1 LPLSVLAHT
10 VIPGEFFSFSP
21 WDLAIIDPNS
31 LFHGSF
37 IQWHPPDRDSHCH
50 FSHML
55 RIPGKISLSIPGI
68 LQSSPP
74 ILYSMACSRMLFAD
88 IQQLTCTALSFAN
101 LWCRSATVCCL
112 DLRSRAGRIYQ
123 RSVQRRPP
131 DHNCHFQF
139 SPYDYCDS
147 RQFIETSDSRND
159 AGGEPSQLQASAR
172 ATGRRAWP

>member
-1 LPLSVLAHT
+1 
-10 VIPGEFFSFSP
+10 
-21 WDLAIIDPNS
+21 
-31 LFHGSF
+31 
-37 IQWHPPDRDSHCH
+37 
-50 FSHML
+50 ML
-55 RIPGKISLSIPGI
+55 RIPGNISLSIPGI
-68 LQSSPP
+68 LQSSTP
-74 ILYSMACSRMLFAD
+74 ILYSMARSRMLFAD

-147 RQFIETSDSRND
+147 RQLIETSDSRND
-159 AGGEPSQLQASAR
+159 AGGEPSQLQPGQLGGGHGRDWAAGSR
-172 ATGRRAWP
+172 SCSSGGCCSIQCCSTENGCSKHFEREMPTSGVRTGIAMI